1 MTELLD
7 IACYGSLLFLRG
19 ISFGN
24 MFITERMI
32 TVSNTFNPSQ
42 WRRSV
47 QYILDKPRTVY
58 INNHTGLGKMKQTF
72 TSEQQEALDEM
83 YSVKVYEIAK
93 KELNSE
99 QE

>member
-1 MTELLD
+1 M
-7 IACYGSLLFLRG
+7 CWGVKR
-19 ISFGN
+19 
-24 MFITERMI
+24 MFKPE
-32 TVSNTFNPSQ
+32 Q
-42 WRRSV
+42 WRRTV

-58 INNHTGLGKMKQTF
+58 INTHTGLPKLKQTF
-72 TSEQQEALDEM
+72 TREQQEALDEM